1 MFKVTVTLLIV
12 EESGIAISE
21 LVIMPSSG
29 PTSKLLFVSLDTTH
43 PGPEIVG
50 VDVSDYRF
58 MYYPDR
64 DSPMADQLSCYPMG
78 SVFF

>member
-1 MFKVTVTLLIV
+1 MTLLIV
-12 EESGIAISE
+12 EESGIVISE

-29 PTSKLLFVSLDTTH
+29 PTSKLLFAALDATH

-58 MYYPDR
+58 MYYPGR
-64 DSPMADQLSCYPMG
+64 EVPMADQLSYYLM
-78 SVFF
+78 